1 MTTYAHG
8 GPYCTSI
15 ASLPQGYCEE
25 GSGEEGGGQE
35 VDHATSRHPEA
46 SSGLQEGNHPHEEDP
61 RPGTRRRQS
70 QETQSKPV
78 REAALLAMI
87 KSLLAAKDDDP
98 IIQKTLND
106 TMAAG
111 KITISETGPV
121 QYSL

>member
-1 MTTYAHG
+1 MTTYAQG
-8 GPYCTSI
+8 GPYGTSI
-15 ASLPQGYCEE
+15 ASLPQGYC
-25 GSGEEGGGQE
+25 
-35 VDHATSRHPEA
+35 
-46 SSGLQEGNHPHEEDP
+46 EEDP

-78 REAALLAMI
+78 REATLLAMI
-87 KSLLAAKDDDP
+87 KSLLVAKDDDP